1 MQKRQTNRILNMK
14 RTLLLFLTL
23 TILSGCEFISNT
35 FDYKDKTEEFVEAL
49 LQENY
54 DRCVELFAMGHEM
67 ARNTNPDSLKA
78 GLGNFRNL
86 VVDNFGSELDYSLMK
101 SEKTWSTIEENN
113 TPPNTTVV
121 LVQFSNETHFGVFKV
136 LFDDQTKKILNINT
150 LDVKEQIPNMTLFWL
165 FGLIVICVPIFNI
178 YVIRLIKKSDL
189 KKKWLKY
196 IALVFFNVP
205 AITYSAVG
213 GFSFSLL
220 SFQILLGMSFNYMG
234 YLNSAWTL
242 GIPLGG
248 LYWLWKIKTRKPNE
262 DVEQVELDKTE
273 EEK

>member
-1 MQKRQTNRILNMK
+1 MK
-14 RTLLLFLTL
+14 KILLLFLNLTL
-23 TILSGCEFISNT
+23 LSGCEFISNT
-35 FDYKDKTEEFVEAL
+35 FEYKDKTEEFVEAL
-49 LQENY
+49 LTENY
-54 DRCVELFAMGHEM
+54 DRCVELFAMEHEM

-86 VVDNFGSELDYSLMK
+86 VIDNFGSELDYSLMK
-101 SEKTWSTIEENN
+101 SEKTWSTVEENN

-121 LVQFSNETHFGVFKV
+121 LVQFSNDTYFGVFKV

-196 IALVFFNVP
+196 IAVVVLNVP

-213 GFSFSLL
+213 RFSFSLL

-248 LYWLWKIKTRKPNE
+248 LYWLWKIKTREPNQ
-262 DVEQVELDKTE
+262 DIEQTEPDEIEE

>member
-1 MQKRQTNRILNMK
+1 MQKRQTNKIFNMK
-14 RTLLLFLTL
+14 KILLLFLTL

-35 FDYKDKTEEFVEAL
+35 FEYKDKTEEFVEAL

-54 DRCVELFAMGHEM
+54 DRCVELFAMEHEM

-101 SEKTWSTIEENN
+101 SEKSWSTVEENN

-121 LVQFSNETHFGVFKV
+121 LVQFSNETNFGVFKV

-150 LDVKEQIPNMTLFWL
+150 LDVNEPIPNMTLFWL

-178 YVIRLIKKSDL
+178 YVIRLIKKSTL

-196 IALVFFNVP
+196 IAVVVFNVP

-220 SFQILLGMSFNYMG
+220 SF
-234 YLNSAWTL
+234 NSLRNELQLYGIFELSMDFRNSSRWTL
-242 GIPLGG
+242 LVMEN
-248 LYWLWKIKTRKPNE
+248 KDKKTKRRP
-262 DVEQVELDKTE
+262 
-273 EEK
+273 

>member
-1 MQKRQTNRILNMK
+1 M
-14 RTLLLFLTL
+14 
-23 TILSGCEFISNT
+23 GCDFISNT
-35 FDYKDKTEEFVEAL
+35 FEYKDRTEEFVEAL
-49 LQENY
+49 LSENY
-54 DRCVELFAMGHEM
+54 DRCMELFAMDHEM
-67 ARNTNPDSLKA
+67 ATNTNPDSMKT
-78 GLGNFRNL
+78 GLVNFRNR
-86 VVDNFGSELDYSLMK
+86 VIDNFGSVLDYSLMK
-101 SEKTWSTIEENN
+101 SEKTWSTVEENN

-121 LVQFSNETHFGVFKV
+121 LVQFSNETNFGVFKV

-150 LDVKEQIPNMTLFWL
+150 LDVKEPIPSMTIFWL
-165 FGLIVICVPIFNI
+165 FGLLVICVPIFNI

-189 KKKWLKY
+189 RKKWLKY
-196 IALVFFNVP
+196 IAVVVFNVP

-248 LYWLWKIKTRKPNE
+248 LYWLWKIKTK
-262 DVEQVELDKTE
+262 KTE
-273 EEK
+273 EEEPMCYTVSETIDH

>member
-1 MQKRQTNRILNMK
+1 MQKRQTNKIFNMK
-14 RTLLLFLTL
+14 KILLLFLTL

-35 FDYKDKTEEFVEAL
+35 FEYKDKTEEFVEAL

-54 DRCVELFAMGHEM
+54 DRCVELFAMEHEM

-101 SEKTWSTIEENN
+101 SEKSWSTVEENN

-121 LVQFSNETHFGVFKV
+121 LVQFSNETNFGVFKV

-150 LDVKEQIPNMTLFWL
+150 LDVNEPIPNMTLFWL

-178 YVIRLIKKSDL
+178 YVIRLIKKSTL

-196 IALVFFNVP
+196 IAVVVFNVP

-262 DVEQVELDKTE
+262 DLEQTEPDEIE

>member
-1 MQKRQTNRILNMK
+1 MK
-14 RTLLLFLTL
+14 KILLLFLTL
-23 TILSGCEFISNT
+23 TLLSGCEFISNT
-35 FDYKDKTEEFVEAL
+35 FEYKDKTEEFVEAL

-54 DRCVELFAMGHEM
+54 DRCVELFAMEHEM

-78 GLGNFRNL
+78 ALGNFRNL

-101 SEKTWSTIEENN
+101 SEKTWSTVEENN

-121 LVQFSNETHFGVFKV
+121 LVQFSNDTNFGVFKV

-150 LDVKEQIPNMTLFWL
+150 LDVKEPIPNMTLFWL

-178 YVIRLIKKSDL
+178 YVIRLIKKSTL

-196 IALVFFNVP
+196 IAVVVFNVP

-234 YLNSAWTL
+234 YLNSAWAL

-262 DVEQVELDKTE
+262 DVEQTEPNEIE